1 METDE
6 EKRTHTKEGREPGI
20 IARIR
25 NAVKGEIRR
34 RKEDRKRYLERIK
47 EPDDD
52 SRVVICITRQ
62 DDTGSPWSSDDT
74 NGQAGCQYTNAR

>member
-1 METDE
+1 MEMDE
-6 EKRTHTKEGREPGI
+6 EKRMHTKDGREPGI

-47 EPDDD
+47 EPGTYYDDPQGGG
-52 SRVVICITRQ
+52 IRQ
-62 DDTGSPWSSDDT
+62 DNRGYSSDDT
-74 NGQAGCQYTNAR
+74 NGQAGYLYTLAR